1 MASQPPA
8 RQNAPATALSHIAT
22 DPFQSLR
29 SGYNVAIYIVKN
41 ILGLDPSI
49 IINLSIFL
57 AAGSTVFRYV
67 YAYLAHYARQFII
80 SSVRIHEDDLILYH
94 DVMRFMTEKHLKGKM
109 YVVRATT
116 NVGQVANRIDDLDLA
131 ANFFD
136 RFRSVKASTHSRV
149 TLLRPEDDEPRSA
162 PPDLDASMDDFVN
175 YRTER
180 QRSKISYQP
189 YAISHV
195 FYHARNFY
203 LFTHSLRQ
211 IPGGHPSLGMRV
223 SGELTIECLG
233 RSLKPIQNLL
243 EEAQTY
249 SLRRSIHST
258 NICRANSQNWMMI
271 GRRPS
276 RDINTVILDKIKKQ
290 ALLRDINEYLH
301 PTTKKWYGSHGIPYR
316 RGYLFS
322 GPPGTGKTSLTA
334 ALAGVFG
341 LDIYVLSLLDPY
353 INEDALTR
361 LFSSVPPRSIVLLE
375 DIDAAG
381 ITSKRR
387 KKPMSMPMPPKMLPV
402 VNPPGM
408 IIPVNPGIPPPP
420 PSTKNGISL
429 SGLLN
434 AIDGVSSS
442 EGHVLIMTTNVPEE
456 LDKALV
462 RPGRVDMHI
471 HFELPHR
478 PEITEMFMNM
488 YKDLAVTEAKKLPIK
503 PKVVSELQ
511 KLERLENGEA
521 PEAKAAAQKVVEALT
536 KQELEELAD
545 RFADHIPE
553 GKLSLAAIQG
563 HLVKHKKDPRHAVEI
578 VTQWVEE
585 ALKEEAEKEDEKA
598 AEAAKEDPLAG
609 GVRGTNWLR

>member
-1 MASQPPA
+1 MAGKPS
-8 RQNAPATALSHIAT
+8 TAQSASSVSHIAS
-22 DPFQSLR
+22 DPFSSLR

-57 AAGSTVFRYV
+57 AAGSTVFRYA
-67 YAYLAHYARQFII
+67 YAYLTHYARQFII

-94 DVMRFMTEKHLKGKM
+94 DVMRFMTEKHLKGK
-109 YVVRATT
+109 
-116 NVGQVANRIDDLDLA
+116 I
-131 ANFFD
+131 
-136 RFRSVKASTHSRV
+136 FRSVKASTNSRV
-149 TLLRPEDDEPRSA
+149 ALLRPEDDDPTSA
-162 PPDLDASMDDFVN
+162 PPDLEAGMDDFVN

-189 YAISHV
+189 YAISHI
-195 FYHARNFY
+195 FYHNRNFY
-203 LFTHSLRQ
+203 LFTHSLRS
-211 IPGGHPSLGMRV
+211 IPGGHPSMGMRV
-223 SGELTIECLG
+223 SGELTLECFG
-233 RSLKPIQNLL
+233 RSLRPIQSLL
-243 EEAQTY
+243 EDAQMY
-249 SLRRSIHST
+249 SLRRSSHST
-258 NICRANSQNWMMI
+258 NICRANGQNWMMI

-276 RDINTVILDKIKKQ
+276 RDINTVILDKKKKQ

-301 PTTKKWYGSHGIPYR
+301 PSTKKWYGSHGIPYR

-361 LFSSVPPRSIVLLE
+361 LFSSVPARSIVLLE

-381 ITSKRR
+381 ITNKRHR
-387 KKPMSMPMPPKMLPV
+387 RPPVPKPPK
-402 VNPPGM
+402 PPGGPAM
-408 IIPVNPGIPPPP
+408 ILPPGVSATPGIPPPP
-420 PSTKNGISL
+420 PPPSKNGISL

-442 EGHVLIMTTNVPEE
+442 EGHVLIMTTNFPEE
-456 LDKALV
+456 LDKALI
-462 RPGRVDMHI
+462 RPGRVDMHV

-478 PEITEMFMNM
+478 PEIIEMFMNM
-488 YKDLAVTEAKKLPIK
+488 YKDLKATETKKNAIK
-503 PKVVSELQ
+503 EKVVPESE
-511 KLERLENGEA
+511 KLENGHA
-521 PEAKAAAQKVVEALT
+521 PEANGTTHKEPDAPTA
-536 KQELEELAD
+536 EELD
-545 RFADHIPE
+545 ELSERFADEVPE

-563 HLVKHKKDPRHAVEI
+563 HLLKHKKDPRTALEI
-578 VTQWVEE
+578 ASAWVNE

-598 AEAAKEDPLAG
+598 IDAAKEDPVAAG
-609 GVRGTNWLR
+609 AKGVNWLR